1 MAKSKQGGT
10 DFIDAL
16 PDEGERRL
24 MLAVLIDAI
33 RTLAAG
39 SMRLPPRQR
48 LAWLRDRAWMQ
59 RDDMGDPFSFVNI
72 CNALGLSAGYI
83 RRKVQRLQADESGLR
98 LHRYAAKVE
107 ESWERQRRRADQE
120 RPRRRSR
127 KVVSLTQRVEARR
140 NATPT
145 TPTPPI
151 LPRTA
156 VTA

>member
-1 MAKSKQGGT
+1 
-10 DFIDAL
+10 
-16 PDEGERRL
+16 

-59 RDDMGDPFSFVNI
+59 REDLTDPFSFVNI
-72 CNALGLSAGYI
+72 CYTLGLSAGYI
-83 RRKVQRLQADESGLR
+83 RRKVQRLQEDETGLK

-107 ESWERQRRRADQE
+107 ESWERQRRRADQV

-127 KVVSLTQRVEARR
+127 NVVSLSQRAEARR
-140 NATPT
+140 QATAPALNPT
-145 TPTPPI
+145 SL
-151 LPRTA
+151 LPCAA